1 MQFSWWCVA
10 LERPWTWAWIPYPGV
25 WIAMTLPL
33 ALYGAAVRRRPGETS
48 RRQIASFVGGV
59 AVLWVASDWPL
70 GTLGAGY
77 LASAH
82 VVQFLLYAFVAV
94 PLLLRGTPAWLARE
108 LLARTRLERPVAAL
122 TGSLLVS
129 GLVYN
134 ALLVA
139 THAPVTV
146 NVLRTSQLGS
156 FAMDVAW
163 VVAGVVLWMPVLSPL
178 PELRTHGEL
187 GLVAYLFLSTSV
199 LMMVVSSLITFTKV
213 PIYRIYE
220 LAPRVEGIAA
230 RNDQQAAGIIMNL
243 GSLPIVWGVMG
254 SLWARYVRRERSEL
268 EPV

>member
-25 WIAMTLPL
+25 WVAMVVPL
-33 ALYGAAVRRRPGETS
+33 ALYARAVRRRPGETD
-48 RRQIASFVGGV
+48 RRQVRSFVAGI
-59 AVLWVASDWPL
+59 AVLWLASDWPL

-82 VVQFLLYAFVAV
+82 VVQFLLYAFAAV
-94 PLLLRGTPAWLARE
+94 PLLLRGIPAWLGRE
-108 LLARTRLERPVAAL
+108 ALARTRLERPVRAL

-129 GLVYN
+129 GIVYN
-134 ALLVA
+134 VLLVA

-146 NVLRTSQLGS
+146 NTLRTSQLGS

-163 VVAGVVLWMPVLSPL
+163 IVAGLVLWMPVLAPL

-199 LMMVVSSLITFTKV
+199 LMMVVASLVTFTKV
-213 PIYRIYE
+213 PLYRIYE

-230 RNDQQAAGIIMNL
+230 RSDQQVAGVIMNL
-243 GSLPIVWGVMG
+243 GSLPVVWTVMG
-254 SLWARYVRRERSEL
+254 TLWFRYSRREDVEL
-268 EPV
+268 V